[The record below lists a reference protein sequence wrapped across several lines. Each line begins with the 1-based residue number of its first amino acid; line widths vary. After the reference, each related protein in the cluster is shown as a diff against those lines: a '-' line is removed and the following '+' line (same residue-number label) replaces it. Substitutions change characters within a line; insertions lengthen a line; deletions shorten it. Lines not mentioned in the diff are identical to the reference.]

1 MKYETAGDPMGGCKW
16 SRKSTRKIARQL
28 RRMNIKVSARTVAKL
43 LKAMDYSL
51 RVNLKTIESGSRK
64 PRDPQKRDRQ
74 FRYIKQQIEAFTK
87 RQLPIISVDTKSR
100 ELIGR
105 FYRKGRAWSN
115 GPISAYDHDYRSDA
129 KGVAYGYGIYDYC
142 RNKGF
147 VKVGTSHDTSAFA
160 VRSIHSWWHLTG
172 HRWFPKAGEILILA
186 DCGGSNGYRSRL
198 WKYQLQVAFCSKT
211 GLKAHICHYPPGASK
226 WNPIE
231 HRMFSFI
238 SLNWQGHPLDSY
250 ETMLKFIRTTR
261 TDTGLQVRAQLDTR
275 KYETSVKVS
284 DDQFSQVNLKH
295 YRVNPEW
302 NYSITPNVI

>member
-1 MKYETAGDPMGGCKW
+1 MKYETAGDPMRGCKW
-16 SRKSTRKIARQL
+16 SRKSTRKIACQL
-28 RRMNIKVSARTVAKL
+28 RRMSIKVSARTVAKL
-43 LKAMDYSL
+43 LKAMGYSL

-64 PRDPQKRDRQ
+64 PRDPQERDRQ
-74 FRYIKQQIEAFTK
+74 FRYIKQQIEAFIK

-160 VRSIHSWWHLTG
+160 VRSIHSWWHLIG
-172 HRWFPKAGEILILA
+172 HRWFPKADEILILA

-198 WKYQLQVAFCSKT
+198 WKHQLQVAFCNKT
-211 GLKAHICHYPPGASK
+211 GLKARICHYPPGASK

-231 HRMFSFI
+231 HRLFSFI
-238 SLNWQGHPLDSY
+238 SSNWEGHPLDSY

-275 KYETSVKVS
+275 KYETGVKVS
-284 DDQFSQVNLKH
+284 DDQFSEINLKH
-295 YRVNPEW
+295 YRVNSDW
-302 NYSITPNVI
+302 NYSIMPNVT